1 MQKENNLTVGQ
12 WCDHW
17 FTANRHKWN
26 SNTEGGYRNLIYSH
40 IIPSI
45 GSVALSDLTKQ
56 TITDFY
62 DSLRCQG
69 LSARSVW
76 CVHLLLRRCLDEAAR
91 EQFIPYNPVRLCQ
104 ESKAEGYKAAPLRL
118 GQLQRYLNAA
128 EQLGVLP
135 LIYTG
140 LSSGLRQCELITLS
154 WADFHVRYGY
164 ILKGQRLLT
173 LNEKVAY
180 LYLSD
185 DVEVRNIRLGLNWIY
200 TTAVNGSSCAM
211 YRLAKECLKGE
222 HIKKNTASALEWF
235 TRSAEGGNPYAQ
247 YMLGKLYL
255 AGREVLH
262 DEDRGVYWLT
272 KSAEQDNQYAQYLL
286 NHLEENRPPSAM
298 LAVTRLLHHMS
309 RVFRDNSV
317 PKSRPGGIQIDR
329 KRLKKLQE
337 KRMALGHKPDDH
349 EEQWPDMTM

>member
-1 MQKENNLTVGQ
+1 MQKENTMTVGQ

-45 GSVALSDLTKQ
+45 GSVVLSDLTKQ

-62 DSLRCQG
+62 DSLQNRG

-76 CVHLLLRRCLDEAAR
+76 CVHLLLRRCMDEAAR

-118 GQLQRYLNAA
+118 GQLQRYLNAT

-154 WADFHVRYGY
+154 WADFHIRYRY
-164 ILKGQRLLT
+164 ILKGQRLLI
-173 LNEKVAY
+173 LNDK
-180 LYLSD
+180 
-185 DVEVRNIRLGLNWIY
+185 
-200 TTAVNGSSCAM
+200 TA
-211 YRLAKECLKGE
+211 LLLEQIPE
-222 HIKKNTASALEWF
+222 TASSYVFL
-235 TRSAEGGNPYAQ
+235 NPKTEAPY
-247 YMLGKLYL
+247 KLHEFYYL
-255 AGREVLH
+255 HKKILKHA
-262 DEDRGVYWLT
+262 
-272 KSAEQDNQYAQYLL
+272 
-286 NHLEENRPPSAM
+286 
-298 LAVTRLLHHMS
+298 RLPW
-309 RVFRDNSV
+309 VAFRDLQRQCMEV
-317 PKSRPGGIQIDR
+317 GI
-329 KRLKKLQE
+329 
-337 KRMALGHKPDDH
+337 
-349 EEQWPDMTM
+349 